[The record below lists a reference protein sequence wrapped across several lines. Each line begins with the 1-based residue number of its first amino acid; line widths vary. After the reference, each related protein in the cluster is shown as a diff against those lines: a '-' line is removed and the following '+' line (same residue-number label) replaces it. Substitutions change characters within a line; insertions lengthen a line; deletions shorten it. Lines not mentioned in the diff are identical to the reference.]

1 ALGQLLGGDEPRV
14 PTVVPCGA
22 THRRPRVAADPDGR
36 VRLLD
41 GLRREGNAVEV
52 DVGAVVL
59 PLVAG
64 PELDHRREVLVG
76 HATALVERGP
86 EHLELALRVPDADR
100 DSDPASGEEVERRDR
115 LREHHGVV
123 VRHHDHRRVD
133 DQARGGTGDEGHR
146 GQGVR
151 PERSHQL
158 DHVGGDDDVLRD
170 RDGVEAEVVGGAG
183 HPLEVLRAERG
194 LPVATD
200 RRIPVEAGEPGRELH
215 GRGASRRGAAL
226 SSIGAAANDG
236 SSRSWARMSKCTTRS
251 RRPARIHPRNTSMT
265 AAAKATA
272 SPGPNTE
279 PIVPPMSAAMGTPPA
294 VSMVY
299 RPITRPR
306 KASGATAISRPWT
319 TVLNEKNAN
328 P

>member
-1 ALGQLLGGDEPRV
+1 MLPLQHGRPPELVVERAVILRHRERRQRQRDVERTGTGLELGQGADEGQALGQLLGGDEPRV

-22 THRRPRVAADPDGR
+22 PHRRPRVAADPDGR

-41 GLRREGNAVEV
+41 GLRREGDAVEV

-59 PLVAG
+59 RFVAG

-100 DSDPASGEEVERRDR
+100 DADPASGEEVERRDR

-123 VRHHDHRRVD
+123 VGHHDHRRVD
-133 DQARGGTGDEGHR
+133 DEARGGTGDEGHR

-170 RDGVEAEVVGGAG
+170 RDGVEAELVGGAG
-183 HPLEVLRAERG
+183 HPLEVLRAE
-194 LPVATD
+194 
-200 RRIPVEAGEPGRELH
+200 
-215 GRGASRRGAAL
+215 
-226 SSIGAAANDG
+226 
-236 SSRSWARMSKCTTRS
+236 
-251 RRPARIHPRNTSMT
+251 
-265 AAAKATA
+265 
-272 SPGPNTE
+272 
-279 PIVPPMSAAMGTPPA
+279 
-294 VSMVY
+294 
-299 RPITRPR
+299 
-306 KASGATAISRPWT
+306 
-319 TVLNEKNAN
+319 
-328 P
+328 